1 MPTRRH
7 LLAAIPALLAAPSLS
22 FATAPPRTLRAA
34 TATTSLGGDL
44 PDTAVWAYGDTIP
57 GPVLRA
63 RQGERLRVRFENDL
77 PQPSSVHWHGIR
89 IDNAMDGV
97 SGLTQKPVA
106 PGESFDYDFAV
117 PDAGTY
123 WYHPHNRTW
132 EQMAR
137 GLSGALVIEEAAPPE
152 VDRDIVLV
160 IDDWRLDE
168 DGQIDTASL
177 GAMMDWSHAGRRG
190 NWPTVNGRYRPEI
203 PVKRNERLRLR
214 LVNTAN
220 ATIMA
225 LALDGLAG
233 QLVALDGQPLAE
245 VEPISDILTLAPAQ
259 RADLIVNVTAEKGA
273 RLDWITPGA
282 DPYPFTLFPVSGEA
296 RDELLGP
303 VAPLPSNPLPVALDL
318 DNALRARLTMAG
330 GAMGGAMDAYIGQHP
345 MTAMMGHGNGIPDAS
360 GRLGIRDL
368 AGHGF
373 AWSLSGIAG
382 MPAEPVITAKR
393 GETIVITMPN
403 ETAWPHAMHI
413 HGHHFRETSGGPWRD
428 TILIE
433 RGATAQVAF
442 VADNPGDW
450 MIHCHMLEHQAA
462 GMGTWFRVV

>member
-7 LLAAIPALLAAPSLS
+7 LLAATAGLLVAPVPSFAAP
-22 FATAPPRTLRAA
+22 ARVLRAA
-34 TATTSLGGDL
+34 PGTVSLGGDL
-44 PDTAVWAYGDTIP
+44 PETNIWAYDGTAP

-63 RQGERLRVRFENDL
+63 KQGGRLRVRFENAL
-77 PQPSSVHWHGIR
+77 PQPSSIHWHGIR

-97 SGLTQKPVA
+97 SGLTQSPVV
-106 PGESFDYDFAV
+106 PGENFDYDFHL

-123 WYHPHNRTW
+123 WYHPHYRTW

-137 GLSGALVIEEAAPPE
+137 GLSGALIVEEAEPPQ
-152 VDRDIVLV
+152 VDRDLVLV

-168 DGQIDTASL
+168 DGKIDEASF

-190 NWPTVNGRYRPEI
+190 NWPTVNGRYRPEL

-214 LVNTAN
+214 LINTAN

-225 LALDGLAG
+225 LSLTGFDGR
-233 QLVALDGQPLAE
+233 LVALDGQPLAE
-245 VEPISDILTLAPAQ
+245 AEPITDILTLAPAQ
-259 RADLIVNVTAEKGA
+259 RADLIVDVTAEESA

-282 DPYPFTLFPVSGEA
+282 DPYPFALFPVSGEA
-296 RDELLGP
+296 RDEPLGEI
-303 VAPLPSNPLPVALDL
+303 APLSANPLPTKLAL

-330 GAMGGAMDAYIGQHP
+330 GAMGGAMDAYIGRHP
-345 MTAMMGHGNGIPDAS
+345 MTAMMGNGKGIPAGT

-368 AGHGF
+368 ADHGF
-373 AWSLSGIAG
+373 AWSLARISG
-382 MPAEPVITAKR
+382 MPADPVITAKR
-393 GETIVITMPN
+393 GETVVISMPN
-403 ETAWPHAMHI
+403 DTAWPHAMHV
-413 HGHHFRETSGGPWRD
+413 HGHHFRETKGGPWRD

-433 RGATAQVAF
+433 RGEKAEIAF
-442 VADNPGDW
+442 VAGNSGDW

-462 GMGTWFRVV
+462 GMGTWFRVT